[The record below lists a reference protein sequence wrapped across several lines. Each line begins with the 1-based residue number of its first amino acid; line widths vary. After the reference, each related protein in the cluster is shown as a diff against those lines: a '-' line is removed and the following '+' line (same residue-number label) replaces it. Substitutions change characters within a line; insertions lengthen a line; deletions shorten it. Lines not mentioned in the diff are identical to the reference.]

1 MVDNLLN
8 TQKSVVDTVL
18 ENTKKLASGNT
29 LVSETM
35 EKGSEWYKNWLDS
48 QKSFFGKTTEKM
60 TEATESIK
68 ESTDKAKETYQ
79 SMMDRQ
85 SNMMRQM
92 YDMNMNFM
100 KSATPAQPTASSNPM
115 DAFTNMW
122 SSAMGNMQN
131 AFQSG
136 NTFSNW
142 MKPMQ
147 DMNPFSAMSNMG
159 NWNMTS
165 GSNPFSNIF
174 TQWNELMTQQMRNM
188 QGGFKSGGVQDAYRN
203 MMSTADGYAR
213 FYQLWTPMWKS
224 IQDKTFNMDVF
235 RKMVNPTQYKEMM
248 DQYFGFMPE
257 NVRGYMQ
264 QSSGMMQEMMKQW
277 TSTGSTS
284 MEQMRGMM
292 GNMMPGSSEMFSTM
306 LNNYN
311 GLYNQMQS
319 AMAPMARMS
328 TPNKYTKNMAEW
340 SDISNRMVQYSIK
353 NAELQ
358 YLVYEQGQK
367 VMEEM
372 AHMLTQKVQ
381 TGEEITSMMAMYQD
395 WMRISDK
402 TFVKLFESESYSALM
417 AEVGSMQM
425 RLKKDMELQ
434 MEGALSTLPVATRS
448 ELDEL
453 YKTIYDLKKQVR
465 QMEKMMEVEGDND
478 NVADATATASTTA
491 KKTTT
496 ATNGTNNN
504 APRKA

>member
-1 MVDNLLN
+1 MVDNMLN
-8 TQKSVVDTVL
+8 TQKSMVDTML
-18 ENTKKLASGNT
+18 ENTKKMTSGSS
-29 LVSETM
+29 LVTESM

-60 TEATESIK
+60 TEAGETIK
-68 ESTDKAKETYQ
+68 ENAEKAKETYQ
-79 SMMDRQ
+79 SIIDRQ

-100 KSATPAQPTASSNPM
+100 KSSMPQQNTPSSNPM
-115 DAFTNMW
+115 EAFTNMW
-122 SSAMGNMQN
+122 SGAMNNMQN
-131 AFQSG
+131 VFQSG
-136 NTFSNW
+136 NNFSNW
-142 MKPMQ
+142 MKQMQ
-147 DMNPFSAMSNMG
+147 DMNPFANMANMS

-174 TQWNELMTQQMRNM
+174 TQWNELMTQQMGNL
-188 QGGFKSGGVQDAYRN
+188 QNSFKAGGAQDAYRN

-213 FYQLWTPMWKS
+213 FYQLWMPMWKS
-224 IQDKTFNMDVF
+224 IQDKSFNMDVF
-235 RKMVNPTQYKEMM
+235 RKMMNPAQYKEMM

-257 NVRGYMQ
+257 NMRGYMQ
-264 QSSGMMQEMMKQW
+264 QSSAMMQEMMKQW
-277 TSTGSTS
+277 TSTGSNG

-292 GNMMPGSSEMFSTM
+292 GQFMPAGTEVFSNM

-311 GLYNQMQS
+311 SLYNNMQS

-340 SDISNRMVQYSIK
+340 GDISNRMVQFSIK

-372 AHMLTQKVQ
+372 AQMLTQKIQ
-381 TGEEITSMMAMYQD
+381 NGEEITSVMALYQD
-395 WMRISDK
+395 WMRVSDK

-434 MEGALSTLPVATRS
+434 MEAGLANVPVATRS

-478 NVADATATASTTA
+478 NIADATTASTIA
-491 KKTTT
+491 KKPTTT
-496 ATNGTNNN
+496 PTPANGT